1 MNQIVD
7 IPSGKEDHVIGSPT
21 NKNVVQFLKQ
31 EVSLK

>member
-7 IPSGKEDHVIGSPT
+7 IPSGKEDHVIGSP